1 MTEQERQLISG
12 LGERIR
18 NAPAPQIDRDAY
30 DLILHTIG
38 TRPDALYILTQTV
51 LIQEMAVNQA
61 KAQIEELKRQAE
73 GYSGASQQGVPQQ
86 GVPQQGVPQQG
97 VPQQSGFMPGAYQSS
112 SYATQAPPPPPP
124 PSGGGFSGF
133 LHNAAQTA
141 AGVIAGE
148 IAFDTISSLF
158 GHHGG
163 GFFGGGGG
171 FFGGGG
177 GGISP
182 GSETIVNNYYGDG
195 DPGGSG
201 KFGDGQDSDSRFAQA
216 ADQDQN
222 ISPDIDDERDNS
234 GDNFSSDD
242 SSSDDSSSDGGDDSG
257 SSDV

>member
-1 MTEQERQLISG
+1 MTAQEQQLISS
-12 LGERIR
+12 LADRIR
-18 NAPAPQIDRDAY
+18 NAPAPEIDRDAY

-51 LIQEMAVNQA
+51 LIQEMALNQA
-61 KAQIEELKRQAE
+61 KAQIEQLKNQPAAPR
-73 GYSGASQQGVPQQ
+73 
-86 GVPQQGVPQQG
+86 
-97 VPQQSGFMPGAYQSS
+97 QSGFLPGSQQPSGYQGS
-112 SYATQAPPPPPP
+112 SYAEPAPPPPPP
-124 PSGGGFSGF
+124 ASGGGFSGF

-148 IAFDTISSLF
+148 LAFDTLSSLF
-158 GHHGG
+158 GHRG

-177 GGISP
+177 ISP
-182 GSETIVNNYYGDG
+182 GSETIINNYSDDDRGRGERGLDSGD
-195 DPGGSG
+195 SG
-201 KFGDGQDSDSRFAQA
+201 DSRFAQA

-234 GDNFSSDD
+234 GDDFVDD
-242 SSSDDSSSDGGDDSG
+242 FSSSDDGG